1 MISIYAIIVLLM
13 SKTLTEGF
21 MECDLSR
28 PTGDRQCF
36 GAPGKPLLIHLPP
49 DQAIQFKKNKTTILD
64 LNIKHIEDNP
74 QLHEEYHD
82 NAFLLNNGTFKLN
95 SAQRDRDS
103 GYYLLETFGSDGES
117 LWKINMQL
125 EIQAP
130 ASKPVVSQ
138 TCLSSQQINISC
150 SSEGDQLEYL
160 LTLDNVLLIK
170 GRDQELK
177 PSASSV
183 TVSFHGE
190 LTGNLKCRVQNS
202 VSREETVISLT
213 GCKGSGCSSDFSTV
227 TAVVIVSVTSL
238 LLHVAFFFAV
248 KHFKKRP
255 MTFKRDKSED
265 EIVYSDVKVMKK
277 NRPNVPQNAT

>member
-1 MISIYAIIVLLM
+1 MKMISIYAIIVLLM
-13 SKTLTEGF
+13 PKTLTEGF
-21 MECDLSR
+21 MECDISR
-28 PTGDRQCF
+28 PTAVDRQCF

-64 LNIKHIEDNP
+64 LNIKYTEDNP

-138 TCLSSQQINISC
+138 TCLSPQQMNISC
-150 SSEGDQLEYL
+150 SSEGDQLEYI

-202 VSREETVISLT
+202 VSSAETVISLT
-213 GCKGSGCSSDFSTV
+213 GCKGEPVYSFHFSNVTVAVISSM
-227 TAVVIVSVTSL
+227 TSL
-238 LLHVAFFFAV
+238 LLHVAFCFAV
-248 KHFKKRP
+248 KHLKKRP
-255 MTFKRDKSED
+255 MAVNQDNSED
-265 EIVYSDVKVMKK
+265 EIVHSTVYYRMMKK
-277 NRPNVPQNAT
+277 N